1 MNVEREHA
9 FSESDVRLL
18 QTLAN
23 SMSVALENAR
33 LFDETQRLLK
43 ETEQRNAELAIIN
56 SVQAALAAELNIQGI
71 YDTVGDKI
79 RDVFGDTDM
88 SIRIYDPRTDLVHYP
103 YIYEDGTRITS
114 TRIRWASAA
123 SPRTSCVPASRW
135 SSTTTWQRP
144 LVRYGSSVAPGTR
157 MAKSAIYVPL
167 VVGDQV
173 RGLLA

>member
-1 MNVEREHA
+1 MDMEHEHA
-9 FSESDVRLL
+9 FSDSDVRLL

-79 RDVFGDTDM
+79 REIFKNPDVT
-88 SIRIYDPRTDLVHYP
+88 IRLYDPKTDLIHYP
-103 YIYEDGTRITS
+103 YSYENGKRHF
-114 TRIRWASAA
+114 
-123 SPRTSCVPASRW
+123 
-135 SSTTTWQRP
+135 
-144 LVRYGSSVAPGTR
+144 
-157 MAKSAIYVPL
+157 
-167 VVGDQV
+167 
-173 RGLLA
+173 